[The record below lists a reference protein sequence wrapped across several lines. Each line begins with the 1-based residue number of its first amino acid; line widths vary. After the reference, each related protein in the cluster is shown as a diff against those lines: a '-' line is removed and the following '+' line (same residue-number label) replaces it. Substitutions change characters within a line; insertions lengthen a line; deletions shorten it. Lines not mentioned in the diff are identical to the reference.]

1 MMNSAKLLKKELLK
15 KAKTNPYNNLMLQN
29 VMERFR
35 KGETPVR
42 IKQIPPS
49 ISHEHICIE
58 NGRYYSQKKEEPSK
72 FNYPYDKHI
81 RDRDVTDE
89 PRTHG
94 FWYNAADKMQK
105 ALFLKEQG
113 FCVIEHKVHG
123 MGEVIEIYLK

>member
-1 MMNSAKLLKKELLK
+1 MNGAQSLKKELLK
-15 KAKTNPYNNLMLQN
+15 KAKTNPYNKLMLQN

-35 KGETPVR
+35 KGEAPVR
-42 IKQIPPS
+42 ITQIPPS
-49 ISHEHICIE
+49 ISDKHICIE
-58 NGRYYSQKKEEPSK
+58 NGRYYSQKKEEPYK

-94 FWYNAADKMQK
+94 FWYDAADKMQK

-113 FCVIEHKVHG
+113 FCVIEHRVHG